1 VAAVVAVVW
10 GWGVAQHPYLL
21 PTDLTIDAGAA
32 PSATLTSVLL
42 VFGVALVLVIPA
54 LALLY
59 TLAQRSLI
67 EETPRPEPRADRSLA
82 DTGLEPL

>member
-1 VAAVVAVVW
+1 M
-10 GWGVAQHPYLL
+10 
-21 PTDLTIDAGAA
+21 
-32 PSATLTSVLL
+32 
-42 VFGVALVLVIPA
+42 FGVATVLVIPA

-67 EETPRPEPRADRSLA
+67 EETARPEARADRSLA